1 MTKTVES
8 KLKSLP
14 SKLIHGPKRI
24 TLIILTRLVTE
35 KDSSGTV
42 LITTRPDVALPLRKD
57 LCIGHINTSSALT
70 VLRYTKR

>member
-1 MTKTVES
+1 MREKEAS
-8 KLKSLP
+8 KLKSLA
-14 SKLIHGPKRI
+14 SKLIHGLKRT

-70 VLRYTKR
+70 VLRYTK